1 MATTI
6 SAEKY
11 PVLANGTGIS
21 GKRVVLYLNY
31 GTGASVQAG
40 SEVWTEIGGVE
51 SHTLTINGEVSTAQT
66 KSTGFW
72 ASGSLTSKSA
82 ELSANIIMLRDSEGQ
97 LAIEEFM
104 TNDSITAAKKAL
116 QIAVVDLDTK
126 EGLKLTVIP
135 SSWEIEA
142 ASDDMIRKSLSATV
156 VGAPEKITNFTAA

>member
-21 GKRVVLYLNY
+21 GKRIVLYLNY
-31 GTGASVQAG
+31 GTSASVE
-40 SEVWTEIGGVE
+40 SPVWTQIGGVT

-66 KSTGFW
+66 KDTGYW

-82 ELSANIIMLRDSEGQ
+82 ELSADIMMIRDSEGQ
-97 LAIEEFM
+97 MAIEEFM
-104 TNDSITAAKKAL
+104 ANDTITAAKKAL

-135 SSWEIEA
+135 SSWEIQA
-142 ASDDMIRKSLSATV
+142 SSDDMVQKTLSATV